1 MVNILNFR
9 LLLKTEKNWHWDN
22 INGKTCRR
30 HFWWSKQ
37 VTVTCFVYKKCWLY
51 ERQTER
57 ERVPDKISALFF
69 LSWPTYSIR
78 IVVSLWSSLTEVKLV
93 RQLCFTLSTHRGRR
107 VRSNFFRWFFLN
119 QNKFKVVSF
128 TRFPSFSSI
137 NFVSFFVAL
146 R

>member
-37 VTVTCFVYKKCWLY
+37 VTVTCFVDKKCWLY

-57 ERVPDKISALFF
+57 ERVPDKICALFF

-128 TRFPSFSSI
+128 TRVSSFSSI
-137 NFVSFFVAL
+137 NFVSFFLAL